1 MVRRFFVELAA
12 VIALLSQG
20 IIYPATAVITY
31 VDYTTD
37 TVVVTNATGYNYT
50 FEGIEDLE
58 VGDVMSLVM
67 YSNGTPWFIPDDQV
81 VSARYAGFVAEEF
94 GVAVTSA
101 QGNATI
107 APVE

>member
-1 MVRRFFVELAA
+1 MVRRFFIELAA
-12 VIALLSQG
+12 VITLLSQG
-20 IIYPATAVITY
+20 IIYPATAVVTY

-50 FEGIEDLE
+50 FEGVEDLM

-67 YSNGTPWFIPDDQV
+67 YANGTPWSIVDDQV
-81 VSARYAGFVAEEF
+81 VSARYAGFVAEDF

-101 QGNATI
+101 QGNASI
-107 APVE
+107 APIE